1 MEVVE
6 LEANGGTNSLDLAME
21 GAELEDEGAEL
32 EDERAEGG

>member
-21 GAELEDEGAEL
+21 GAKL